1 MVLSFEVE
9 SIAYKAQ
16 QSFEKQIM
24 LEMLSMIIKWEM
36 ITRLNFR
43 RSKKLCILSYGLQ
56 TNPHFYFLFC
66 RMVQT
71 NFDGKKSKRPERKKY
86 TYIMFSHE
94 NFYENYFTE

>member
-1 MVLSFEVE
+1 L
-9 SIAYKAQ
+9 
-16 QSFEKQIM
+16 FEKQIM
-24 LEMLSMIIKWEM
+24 LEILSMIIKWEM

-71 NFDGKKSKRPERKKY
+71 DFDGKKSKRPERKKY
-86 TYIMFSHE
+86 TCIFLIVDVFSRE
-94 NFYENYFTE
+94 FL